1 MKSVE
6 GLKQEF
12 VRLYGADPERV
23 FFAPGRVNLIGEHT
37 DYNGG
42 HVFPAALT
50 FGTLVAVRL
59 RKDGRFRL
67 ASLQFPDRVELE
79 AGDVVYRKEDGWAN
93 FPKGVIHQFLHYG
106 VRLPGCDML
115 FDGDVPL
122 GAGLS
127 SSASIEL
134 ATATALAAVSGVSW
148 PMSRLVRLAQ
158 RAENDFV
165 GVKCG
170 IMDQFASG
178 MGKADHAILLHCDTL
193 DYRYVPLYLGDFRL
207 VIVHTNKSRGL
218 AGSKY
223 NERRQECEA
232 GLRELKRK
240 LPELK
245 SLADVAPEN
254 WEELKKTVS
263 SDLLRRRIRHV
274 VTENARVLRSAEALA
289 SGDLHAFGRL
299 MKESHLSLQRDYEVT
314 GPELD
319 TLFEEASRIE
329 GCIGARMTG
338 AGFGGCTVN
347 LVHRDILEDFR
358 KHVEASYRRRTGLT
372 PRFYQPG
379 IGDGAREIFREGE
392 KWQSS

>member
-1 MKSVE
+1 MKRVE
-6 GLKQEF
+6 DLEREF
-12 VRLYGADPERV
+12 GRLYGAEPERV

-50 FGTLVAVRL
+50 FGTLVAVRA

-67 ASLQFPDRVELE
+67 ASRQFANRVEVGV
-79 AGDVVYRKEDGWAN
+79 GDVVYRKEDGWAN
-93 FPKGVIHQFLHYG
+93 FPKGVLHQFLACG
-106 VRLPGCDML
+106 VHLSGCDML

-134 ATATALAAVSGVSW
+134 AAATAIAAVSGLSW
-148 PMSRLVRLAQ
+148 PMIRLVQLAQ
-158 RAENDFV
+158 QAENQFV

-170 IMDQFASG
+170 IMDPFASG

-193 DYRYVPLYLGDFRL
+193 DYRHVPLRLGDYRL
-207 VIVHTNKSRGL
+207 AIVHTNKSRGL

-232 GLRELKRK
+232 GLRELQRA
-240 LPELK
+240 LPGVK
-245 SLADVAPEN
+245 SLGEVRPEE
-254 WEELKKTVS
+254 WERVQGRVS
-263 SDLLRRRIRHV
+263 SERLRRRIRHV
-274 VTENARVLRSAEALA
+274 VTENDRVLRSAEALE
-289 SGDLHAFGRL
+289 SGDLPAFGRL
-299 MKESHLSLQRDYEVT
+299 MRESHLSLQRDYEVT

-319 TLFEEASRIE
+319 ALFDEAIRVE

-347 LVHRDILEDFR
+347 LVHRDALEEFR
-358 KHVEASYRRRTGLT
+358 RRVEEGYRRRTGLT
-372 PRFYQPG
+372 PRFYCPG
-379 IGDGAREIFREGE
+379 IGDGAREIHRGE
-392 KWQSS
+392 K

>member
-1 MKSVE
+1 MKRLE
-6 GLKQEF
+6 ILEREF
-12 VRLYGADPERV
+12 GRLYGAEPERV

-50 FGTLVAVRL
+50 FGTLVAVRT

-67 ASLQFPDRVELE
+67 ASRQFANRVEVGKGE
-79 AGDVVYRKEDGWAN
+79 VAYRKEDGWAN
-93 FPKGVIHQFLHYG
+93 FPKGVLHQFLVRG
-106 VRLPGCDML
+106 VQLPGCDML

-134 ATATALAAVSGVSW
+134 AAATAIAAVGGLSW
-148 PMSRLVRLAQ
+148 PMLRLVRLAQ
-158 RAENDFV
+158 QAENEFV

-178 MGKADHAILLHCDTL
+178 MGKADHAVLLHCDTL
-193 DYRYVPLYLGDFRL
+193 KYRHVPLRLGNYRL

-223 NERRQECEA
+223 NERRQECET
-232 GLRELKRK
+232 GLRELRQEFPG
-240 LPELK
+240 LTSLGDMCPE
-245 SLADVAPEN
+245 E
-254 WEELKKTVS
+254 WEQVQGRVS
-263 SDLLRRRIRHV
+263 SERLRRRIRHV
-274 VTENARVLRSAEALA
+274 VTENNRVLRSADALE
-289 SGDLHAFGRL
+289 SGELRTFGRL
-299 MKESHLSLQRDYEVT
+299 MRESHLSLQRDYEVT

-319 TLFEEASRIE
+319 ALFEEANRVE
-329 GCIGARMTG
+329 GCIGSRMTG

-347 LVHRDILEDFR
+347 LVHRDALEDFR
-358 KHVEASYRRRTGLT
+358 ARVEEGYRRRTGLT
-372 PRFYQPG
+372 PLFYCPG
-379 IGDGAREIFREGE
+379 IGDGAREIHRGGE
-392 KWQSS
+392 PWRSS